1 MGQHGGPVRLGG
13 LCRRRRHLVPR
24 IAQDVEHDD
33 RPDLRGTAQRQPRHH
48 ARLLLELAAVG
59 RIQRPVARVVRAW
72 RHLVGQQPAIFQ
84 HKELDAQDAAVR
96 QPLGQADSGGTGL
109 LGQRRRHGSRHGAD
123 RQDALPVLVGSQRV
137 DSHLA
142 IGTARQQYRD
152 LGRQRHLL
160 LQHTDRRPAGSSGR
174 EALKGV
180 TRCLTCGHAGLALA
194 VIAQPRHLQDGRE
207 QRVGHTVNVFKGLD
221 DPIRGHRHASPRE
234 EGLLGHPILG
244 HGHRGAGGRD
254 PGEHGQPLQRGRR
267 HVLEFGGDG
276 VAERAQLHQRSVVQ
290 IVGANVMIGHPG
302 GDAVGIRVQHTDTIA
317 QPLGGLAEHPAQLAA
332 AQHTQPAARGQRLP
346 VKRCRRRGRL
356 IERQLRRPAVATG
369 WDIGHRGSSI
379 WRAALVWL
387 RR

>member
-1 MGQHGGPVRLGG
+1 MRQYGGPVGLGG
-13 LCRRRRHLVPR
+13 LGRQRRHLIPR

-33 RPDLRGTAQRQPRHH
+33 RPDLPGTAQRQPRHH

-59 RIQRPVARVVRAW
+59 RIQRPVARVMRAR
-72 RHLVGQQPAIFQ
+72 RHLVGQQPAVFQ
-84 HKELDAQDAAVR
+84 HKELDAQDAAVF
-96 QPLGQADSGGTGL
+96 QPLGQADGGGTGL
-109 LGQRRRHGSRHGAD
+109 LGQRWRHGGRHGAD
-123 RQDALPVLVGSQRV
+123 RQNALPVLVGDQRV
-137 DSHLA
+137 DGHLA
-142 IGTARQQYRD
+142 VGPSRQQHRG

-160 LQHTDRRPAGSSGR
+160 FQHTDRRPTRSGGR
-174 EALKGV
+174 EALEGV
-180 TRCLTCGHAGLALA
+180 TRRLARGHAGLALA
-194 VIAQPRHLQDGRE
+194 VIAQPCHLQDGRE
-207 QRVGHTVNVFKGLD
+207 QRVRHAIDVFKGLD
-221 DPIRGHRHASPRE
+221 DPVRSHRHASPRE

-267 HVLEFGGDG
+267 NVLEFGGDG

-302 GDAVGIRVQHTDTIA
+302 GNAVGIRVQHADAIA

-346 VKRCRRRGRL
+346 VQRCRRRGRL
-356 IERQLRRPAVATG
+356 IERQFRVPAVATG
-369 WDIGHRGSSI
+369 WGVSHRGSSI

>member
-1 MGQHGGPVRLGG
+1 MR
-13 LCRRRRHLVPR
+13 
-24 IAQDVEHDD
+24 
-33 RPDLRGTAQRQPRHH
+33 
-48 ARLLLELAAVG
+48 AR
-59 RIQRPVARVVRAW
+59 

-84 HKELDAQDAAVR
+84 HEELDAQDAAVR
-96 QPLGQADSGGTGL
+96 QLLGQADGSSPGL
-109 LGQRRRHGSRHGAD
+109 LGQRRRNGSRYGAD

-137 DSHLA
+137 DGHLTV
-142 IGTARQQYRD
+142 GPSRQQHRD

-160 LQHTDRRPAGSSGR
+160 LQHADRRPAGSGSG
-174 EALKGV
+174 EALESV
-180 TRCLTCGHAGLALA
+180 TRRLARGHAGLALA
-194 VIAQPRHLQDGRE
+194 VIAQPCHLQDGRE
-207 QRVGHTVNVFKGLD
+207 QRVGHAIDVFKGLN

-244 HGHRGAGGRD
+244 HGHRGAGGCH
-254 PGEHGQPLQRGRR
+254 PGEHGQPLQRGRG